1 MYLRITNQVPFIR
14 VALVALTVLIAAAA
28 CGGGEQNAFRVE
40 GRNLEII
47 FEAPIVGKRVYFTN
61 NGKDWVIEVAD
72 PSTRIAA
79 VNVTVVNRRI
89 NITKLTVDSDSVAIG
104 NGKAGQRIQA
114 LAPSGNAVP
123 FTGTMPKEETFTP
136 LLWQDFQLELGFQAA
151 GWIFFEVPVGIDLDT
166 LWWSAADDIIGR
178 Y

>member
-1 MYLRITNQVPFIR
+1 MIFRFSNKVRALPIV
-14 VALVALTVLIAAAA
+14 LVALTTLVVAAA
-28 CGGGEQNAFRVE
+28 CGGGEQNSFRVE

-47 FEAPIVGKRVYFTN
+47 FETPVVGKRVFFTN
-61 NGKDWVIEVAD
+61 DGRDWVIEVAD

-89 NITKLTVDSDSVAIG
+89 NITKLRVESDSVAIG
-104 NGKAGQRIQA
+104 NGGAGQRIQA
-114 LAPSGNAVP
+114 LPPFEHAVE
-123 FTGTMPKEETFTP
+123 FTGAMPEEETFTP
-136 LLWQDFQLELGFQAA
+136 LLWTDFQLELGFQAT
-151 GWIFFEVPVGIDLDT
+151 GWIFFEIPVGIDLDT